1 MEDIKEMLDLALKKI
16 KELEKRLEEYYQL
29 LIIENEL
36 DFIMRGTYVYNE
48 IEEIVNGTYS

>member
-1 MEDIKEMLDLALKKI
+1 MEDIKEMLDLALTKI
-16 KELEKRLEEYYQL
+16 KELEKRLEEYYHL

-48 IEEIVNGTYS
+48 IEEIINGTYT

>member
-36 DFIMRGTYVYNE
+36 DFIMRGMYVYNE

>member
-1 MEDIKEMLDLALKKI
+1 MEDIKEMLDLALTKI
-16 KELEKRLEEYYQL
+16 KELEKRLEEYYHL

-48 IEEIVNGTYS
+48 IEEILNGTYT